1 MSDTTSTS
9 TACFGVMFH
18 LSSQMYKREATASVP
33 SWCVQ
38 PSVKG
43 VYHLSVLEL
52 VKSHSQMELLT
63 FFVDFHV
70 LISTYR
76 M

>member
-1 MSDTTSTS
+1 
-9 TACFGVMFH
+9 V
-18 LSSQMYKREATASVP
+18 YKREATASVS

-43 VYHLSVLEL
+43 VCYLNVLEL
-52 VKSHSQMELLT
+52 VKEFHSQMELLT